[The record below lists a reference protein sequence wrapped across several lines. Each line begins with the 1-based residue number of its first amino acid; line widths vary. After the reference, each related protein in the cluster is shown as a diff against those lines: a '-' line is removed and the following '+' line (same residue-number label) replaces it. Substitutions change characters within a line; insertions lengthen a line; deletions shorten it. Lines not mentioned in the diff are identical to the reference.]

1 MRVCSRNA
9 CGKRQLT
16 FLPGRAVGVTV
27 DGDWYCSPA
36 CVELITR
43 ERLSALAPTGVV
55 TRDDGLRMRL
65 GGWLRH
71 IGVVTDDQLAAA
83 VEAQAQSGLRLG
95 AQIAQLG
102 FASPESV
109 LRALALQA
117 GVPYL
122 QRLDSANVR
131 RAPGGLSR
139 DAVRALSVV
148 PFAEPSRG
156 AIKVA
161 CLAPLPRLSLA
172 AFRRLTGFIP
182 EPHLVADDRWQDL
195 VDAYGSEVIGAGGP
209 SFIETADLIEAAATI
224 ARTAANGRAARLAEL
239 RCDPYTWVR
248 VFVPDGIHDVVYS
261 SATAAAP
268 RGL

>member
-1 MRVCSRNA
+1 MRVCSRNT
-9 CGKRQLT
+9 CGKRQLS

-27 DGDWYCSPA
+27 DGEWYCSSA
-36 CVELITR
+36 CVESIAR
-43 ERLSALAPTGVV
+43 ERLSALLPTGLA
-55 TRDDGLRMRL
+55 TREDGLRMRL

-71 IGVVTDDQLAAA
+71 IGAITDVQLAQA

-95 AQIAQLG
+95 DQVVRLG
-102 FASPESV
+102 FVSPESV
-109 LRALALQA
+109 LRALAFQA

-122 QRLDSANVR
+122 KQLDSANVR
-131 RAPGGLSR
+131 RGPGGLSR

-195 VDAYGSEVIGAGGP
+195 VDAYGSEVIGASAP
-209 SFIETADLIEAAATI
+209 TFTEAHDLIEAAATI
-224 ARTAANGRAARLAEL
+224 ARTATNGRAARLSEL

-248 VFVPDGIHDVVYS
+248 VFVPDGVHDVVYS
-261 SATAAAP
+261 TATSVTG
-268 RGL
+268 GL

>member
-1 MRVCSRNA
+1 MRVCSRST
-9 CGKRQLT
+9 CGRRQLP

-27 DGDWYCSPA
+27 DGDWYCSLA
-36 CVELITR
+36 CVETIAR
-43 ERLSALAPTGVV
+43 ERLTALAPTALP

-71 IGVVTDDQLAAA
+71 IGAITDAQLAIAL
-83 VEAQAQSGLRLG
+83 EAQAQSGLRLG
-95 AQIAQLG
+95 AQVAQLG
-102 FASPESV
+102 LASPESI
-109 LRALALQA
+109 LRALAFQA

-122 QRLDSANVR
+122 SRLDSANVR

-139 DAVRALSVV
+139 DAVRALGVV

-182 EPHLVADDRWQDL
+182 EPHLVADDRWQDV
-195 VDAYGSEVIGAGGP
+195 VDAYGTEVIGAGAP
-209 SFIETADLIEAAATI
+209 SFIETHDLTEAAATI

-248 VFVPDGIHDVVYS
+248 IFVPNGVHDVVYS
-261 SATAAAP
+261 AASSSG
-268 RGL
+268 GL

>member
-9 CGKRQLT
+9 CGKRQLP

-27 DGDWYCSPA
+27 DGDWYCSSP
-36 CVELITR
+36 CVETMAR
-43 ERLSALAPTGVV
+43 ERLIALAPTGAA
-55 TRDDGLRMRL
+55 TRDDGLRMRV

-71 IGVVTDDQLAAA
+71 IGAVTDEQLALAL
-83 VEAQAQSGLRLG
+83 EAQSRSGLRLG
-95 AQIAQLG
+95 AQIALLG
-102 FASPESV
+102 FASPESIV
-109 LRALALQA
+109 RALALQA

-122 QRLDSANVR
+122 TRLDSANVR
-131 RAPGGLSR
+131 RGPGGLSR
-139 DAVRALSVV
+139 DAVRALAVV

-182 EPHLVADDRWQDL
+182 EPHLIGDDRWPDL
-195 VDAYGSEVIGAGGP
+195 VDAYGSEVIGGGAA
-209 SFIETADLIEAAATI
+209 SFIETHDLSEAAATI

-248 VFVPDGIHDVVYS
+248 VFVPDGVHDVVYS
-261 SATAAAP
+261 TAP

>member
-1 MRVCSRNA
+1 MRVCSRSA
-9 CGKRQLT
+9 CGRRQLP
-16 FLPGRAVGVTV
+16 FLPSRAVGVTV

-36 CVELITR
+36 CVEAIAR
-43 ERLSALAPTGVV
+43 EHLVALEPTGPA
-55 TRDDGLRMRL
+55 TRDDGMRMRI

-71 IGVVTDDQLAAA
+71 IGALTEDQLASAL
-83 VEAQAQSGLRLG
+83 EAQAQSGLRLG
-95 AQIAQLG
+95 AQVAALG
-102 FASPESV
+102 FASPESI
-109 LRALALQA
+109 LRALAFQA

-122 QRLDSANVR
+122 SRLDSTNVR

-139 DAVRALSVV
+139 DAVRALAVV

-161 CLAPLPRLSLA
+161 CRAPLPRLSLA

-182 EPHLVADDRWQDL
+182 EPHLIADDRWDGL
-195 VDAYGSEVIGAGGP
+195 VDAYGSEATGP
-209 SFIETADLIEAAATI
+209 AAPTFVETHDLSEAAATI
-224 ARTAANGRAARLAEL
+224 ARTAAQGRAARLAEL

-261 SATAAAP
+261 AP

>member
-1 MRVCSRNA
+1 MRVCSRST
-9 CGKRQLT
+9 CGRRQLP

-36 CVELITR
+36 CVETIAR
-43 ERLSALAPTGVV
+43 ERLTALAPTGVP

-71 IGVVTDDQLAAA
+71 IGAITEAQLAVAL
-83 VEAQAQSGLRLG
+83 EAQAQSGLRLG
-95 AQIAQLG
+95 AQVAQLG
-102 FASPESV
+102 LASSESI
-109 LRALALQA
+109 LRALAFQA

-122 QRLDSANVR
+122 SRLDSANVR

-139 DAVRALSVV
+139 EAVRALGVV

-182 EPHLVADDRWQDL
+182 EPHLVADDRWPDV
-195 VDAYGSEVIGAGGP
+195 VDAYGTEVIGAGAP
-209 SFIETADLIEAAATI
+209 SFIETHDLTEAAATI

-248 VFVPDGIHDVVYS
+248 IFVPNGVHDVVYS
-261 SATAAAP
+261 AASSSG
-268 RGL
+268 GL